1 MAACKTLNTGSRTL
15 ENPWRALARLEVT
28 KQNGKILCVLSPMEE
43 ELGSF
48 GSPSLW
54 PSVTMLNPKHSVLAQ
69 PFPVRSNNHG
79 NEIPAKMK
87 GADFH

>member
-1 MAACKTLNTGSRTL
+1 MAACKSLNTGSRSL
-15 ENPWRALARLEVT
+15 ESLEKALARLEVT
-28 KQNGKILCVLSPMEE
+28 KQNGKILCVFSLTPEE
-43 ELGSF
+43 F

-54 PSVTMLNPKHSVLAQ
+54 LSTATLNPKHCVLAQ

-79 NEIPAKMK
+79 NEIPAKVK